1 MDLDID
7 WTFRVGDIIEV
18 GAIVLGGDGFA
29 LRIDKKVDSLK
40 STEAA
45 NAVSIAEL
53 KHAIASLSETTIT
66 LARQDERMKYFEKA
80 LADAMR
86 FTESVRTSLRKDISE
101 NIADIRVLQHPG
113 G

>member
-1 MDLDID
+1 
-7 WTFRVGDIIEV
+7 
-18 GAIVLGGDGFA
+18 
-29 LRIDKKVDSLK
+29 
-40 STEAA
+40 
-45 NAVSIAEL
+45 
-53 KHAIASLSETTIT
+53 
-66 LARQDERMKYFEKA
+66 MKYFEKA